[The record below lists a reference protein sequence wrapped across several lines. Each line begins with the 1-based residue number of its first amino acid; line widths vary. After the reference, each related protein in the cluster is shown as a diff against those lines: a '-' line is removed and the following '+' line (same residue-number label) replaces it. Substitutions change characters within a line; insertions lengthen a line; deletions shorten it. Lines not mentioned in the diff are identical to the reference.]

1 MDKEEESLGPFF
13 LEHFD
18 NSEYTMAVPG
28 EGVRLTSFFLSTV
41 VLKEFLSDFS
51 NSLQIVKVTKVG
63 VTHPKLIKPV
73 LQVGP
78 PWMDGLTSFANISTT
93 FPHISSCRLVASDRE
108 VGHLNDL
115 PNLRQLEVDI
125 DIHHHFY
132 Q

>member
-1 MDKEEESLGPFF
+1 MTKI
-13 LEHFD
+13 
-18 NSEYTMAVPG
+18 
-28 EGVRLTSFFLSTV
+28 GVAN
-41 VLKEFLSDFS
+41 LKFI
-51 NSLQIVKVTKVG
+51 Q
-63 VTHPKLIKPV
+63 PV

-78 PWMDGLTSFANISTT
+78 PWMDGLTSFANISST

-125 DIHHHFY
+125 HHHFY